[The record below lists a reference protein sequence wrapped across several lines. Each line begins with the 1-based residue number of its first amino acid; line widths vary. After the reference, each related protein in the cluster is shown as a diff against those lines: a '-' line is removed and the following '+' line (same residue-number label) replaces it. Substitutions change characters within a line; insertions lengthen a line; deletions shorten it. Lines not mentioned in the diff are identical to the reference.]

1 MLLSEDR
8 DAVLCALGRGE
19 TDGMLPSG
27 SGVMDR
33 FAKFLSSSGVAE
45 VMGGFTDHRE
55 RRSIPAFLFCNLLLH
70 KSLLNIGSLS
80 QIGPILFCSPDSLRM
95 LGFNMRQIQEGF
107 YSGGTQRPLNVE
119 SLGDFFAACGLEDF
133 QANQNDVL
141 IRLLCSYPELLAEG
155 TLVMDCIEF
164 TIPAGRANK
173 TDKRLE
179 ACVLC
184 CARQGEALPL
194 LWSIIE
200 ANSQAD
206 ITQGKALMAEA
217 LSIVGKQAKRLVV
230 DRGFLSGEWVSELKK
245 KGLDTVIGLKTD
257 MALYTDML
265 SLVSEPET
273 LWLEADLPKY
283 NNSKSA
289 PTSRHIAYLSDL
301 DMWDSCKA
309 PLAGIVIRDTYSDG
323 KVIYQCV
330 VTTDLSAEP
339 EQIHAWI
346 RSRWAIEET
355 FMRESRYGS
364 LNRIGSCRVGV
375 GAAIAHFSLLAFT
388 LLRLFVNHE
397 HKDKPVPRFAVPS
410 AGLEVVAYWGDYYA
424 ITHMSILL
432 SIILGR
438 PPNIQRAIQV
448 RQEAFEQAM
457 TRPR

>member
-1 MLLSEDR
+1 LLSEDE
-8 DAVLCALGRGE
+8 DAVLCALQRGE
-19 TDGMLPSG
+19 TDGMLPAG
-27 SGVMDR
+27 SGMMDR

-45 VMGGFTDHRE
+45 VMGGFADHRE
-55 RRSIPAFLFCNLLLH
+55 RKSIPAFLFCNLLLH

-80 QIGPILFCSPDSLRM
+80 QIGPILFRSPDSLRM

-119 SLGDFFAACGLEDF
+119 SIGDFFAACGLEDF
-133 QANQNDVL
+133 QSNQKDVL
-141 IRLLCSYPELLAEG
+141 KGLVGSYPELLAEG
-155 TLVMDCIEF
+155 TLVMDCVEF

-173 TDKRLE
+173 TDERLE

-184 CARQGEALPL
+184 CAKQSECLPL

-230 DRGFLSGEWVSELKK
+230 DRGFLSGEWVGELKK

-265 SLVSEPET
+265 SLASEPET
-273 LWLEADLPKY
+273 SWLEVDLPKY
-283 NNSKSA
+283 NKVKSA

-301 DMWDSCKA
+301 ETWDSCKV
-309 PLAGIVIRDTYSDG
+309 PLAGIVIRDTYPG
-323 KVIYQCV
+323 GRVIYQCV

-339 EQIHAWI
+339 EQVHAWI

-388 LLRLFVNHE
+388 LLRLFVNQE
-397 HKDKPVPRFAVPS
+397 QEDKPVPRFAIPS
-410 AGLEVVAYWGDYYA
+410 AGVEVVAYWGNYYA
-424 ITHMSILL
+424 ITQMSRLL

-438 PPNIQRAIQV
+438 PPDIQRAIQS
-448 RQEAFEQAM
+448 RQKAFEQAM
-457 TRPR
+457 SSPR